1 MSVYVDG
8 LRPCLRRKKWKH
20 DHSCHLFADDEK
32 ELMEFAKKIGL
43 KESWVQRK
51 KLLHF
56 DLTAAKRETAV
67 AFGAMEVDGRF
78 LVEKIAGN
86 KCKNC

>member
-1 MSVYVDG
+1 MSVYVDS
-8 LRPCLRRKKWKH
+8 LRPCLKSKKWKH

-51 KLLHF
+51 RILHF
-56 DLTAAKRETAV
+56 DLTATKREVAV
-67 AFGAMEVDGRF
+67 VSGAVEVSGQFIVDRM
-78 LVEKIAGN
+78 K
-86 KCKNC
+86 KN